1 VEGEEGRGWEVSGV
15 GNPANST
22 HVRHSIRN
30 NVKVKGQG
38 YKVTRRGLTQKHHI
52 YPVNISR

>member
-22 HVRHSIRN
+22 PSTAITAELTHSTT
-30 NVKVKGQG
+30 Q
-38 YKVTRRGLTQKHHI
+38 LTVI
-52 YPVNISR
+52 